1 MEAATDFD
9 RTDAAPLLPDVFAR
23 WFAGT
28 LAFTAH
34 MLGEGRLYS
43 FAAKRCLP
51 D

>member
-1 MEAATDFD
+1 MKPATALDHS
-9 RTDAAPLLPDVFAR
+9 DAAPRLPELF
-23 WFAGT
+23 GT

-34 MLGEGRLYS
+34 RLGEGRLYC